1 MVPRSCRGWRQTLK
15 TINTH
20 SRSSAPTADTICRV
34 RLCFLHEYLRAGRIR
49 CGGTWRPNLSVSLPD
64 LACHLSR
71 LHHYIRGR
79 IARRVELSID
89 LFPEDGRL
97 RVHGVGED
105 GVTAFTEYGTE
116 GPKQIV
122 ADERA
127 AGKAPPPTR
136 ANLGAC
142 PRLPSSCFSDAR
154 ERADFD
160 HLSTV
165 ASTVWRMVRLSAFAV
180 FKLIASS
187 TFVGAFT
194 GRTGQ
199 RHTPKNSIE
208 SNRSPTEVD
217 RPISVAGT
225 ANVVIRGD
233 VTHRELTNVA
243 ALPLAWRIATRPVRC
258 GRLATESAE
267 RA

>member
-1 MVPRSCRGWRQTLK
+1 MEPGGQS
-15 TINTH
+15 
-20 SRSSAPTADTICRV
+20 V
-34 RLCFLHEYLRAGRIR
+34 R
-49 CGGTWRPNLSVSLPD
+49 LPD